1 MSNQDSGEFSPEK
14 FENAK
19 GYIQKAVVEKMKQ
32 SGIWDNFYQSGKQLI
47 LVKRNVSFFSYNGL
61 ADAYKALRANYGSHA
76 DEKFREH
83 LDRIAENIINQMN
96 DELGDRTTKEVQDIL
111 NQYEN

>member
-1 MSNQDSGEFSPEK
+1 MSNQDNEFTPEK

-19 GYIQKAVVEKMKQ
+19 GYIWKAVAERMEQ
-32 SGIWDNFYQSGKQLI
+32 SGIWDNFLQSGKQLI
-47 LVKRNVSFFSYNGL
+47 LVKRHVKFFSYNGL
-61 ADAYKALRANYGSHA
+61 ADDYKALRATYGSQA
-76 DEKFREH
+76 DEKFQEE

-111 NQYEN
+111 NRYEK

>member
-19 GYIQKAVVEKMKQ
+19 CYIWKAVAERMEQ

-47 LVKRNVSFFSYNGL
+47 LVKRHVSFFSYNGL
-61 ADAYKALRANYGSHA
+61 ADAYKALRATYGSQA
-76 DEKFREH
+76 DEKFQKH

-96 DELGDRTTKEVQDIL
+96 DELGDRTNKVVQDII
-111 NQYEN
+111 NRYKK

>member
-19 GYIQKAVVEKMKQ
+19 GYIWKAVAESMEQ
-32 SGIWDNFYQSGKQLI
+32 SGVWDNFYQSGKQLI
-47 LVKRNVSFFSYNGL
+47 LVKRRKSFFSYDEL
-61 ADAYKALRANYGSHA
+61 ADVYKALRANYGSHA
-76 DEKFREH
+76 DKKFQEH
-83 LDRIAENIINQMN
+83 LDRIAENIINQLN

-111 NQYEN
+111 NRYEK